1 MQINDHPYTMNFIA
15 YTQISIQ
22 IRRLLYQV
30 SAILASFFLFGCPIQ
45 SPAQAAT
52 SEITFRQG
60 MTDLP
65 SGVIHSQSGE
75 KYRLSDFKGTPL
87 VINFWASWCAPC
99 ISELPE
105 LEILSTSLEE
115 DNIQVMLVNLDRAG
129 PKAGLPLLRTKQ
141 ITSPLSLFDPKTSWA
156 KHLQIRGLPFTIFIP
171 ADQRDYSYHLGPVRW
186 SAPEVKSQ
194 LLAKL
199 ASN

>member
-1 MQINDHPYTMNFIA
+1 MQINHHPYTMNFIA

-30 SAILASFFLFGCPIQ
+30 SAILASFFLFGSPIL
-45 SPAQAAT
+45 SSAQAAT

-129 PKAGLPLLRTKQ
+129 QKRACHYCVPNRSPLRYHYLIPKLHGRNIYKSEACLLRY
-141 ITSPLSLFDPKTSWA
+141 L
-156 KHLQIRGLPFTIFIP
+156 
-171 ADQRDYSYHLGPVRW
+171 
-186 SAPEVKSQ
+186 SQ
-194 LLAKL
+194 LTSGTIAII
-199 ASN
+199 